1 MEKAGRIQVLQS
13 RSAFGPRHYENNK
26 LGVAEKPNAEHE
38 VFDYNNVNYQ
48 DFWQQTD
55 RRYEDAAERIALRRL
70 TKTMQGSCLEIGCG
84 FGRLVDEYAPRC
96 SQVLL
101 TDCTAHLIEAARQR
115 VDSLGLTNVECRQ
128 LDLYKLEECGRR
140 FDNAICVRV
149 MHHVE
154 DVPAFF
160 RQVNGALAP
169 GGQFV
174 FEYANKRNLLEI
186 GRWLLRRPNVQ
197 PFGYQPSR
205 RGRGVF
211 YNFNPAY
218 IKAELRQAGFEPE
231 EVLAVSMFR
240 SQALKRV
247 FGWRLLAG
255 LERWLQRPLAW
266 LLPAPS
272 MFVRARKVSRPEND

>member
-26 LGVAEKPNAEHE
+26 LCVAEKPNAEHE

-154 DVPAFF
+154 DVPAFSG
-160 RQVNGALAP
+160 RLTGPWRRADSLCLNMPTSEICWRLAVGCCAGQMCSLLVINPAGGAAACSTTLTRLIL
-169 GGQFV
+169 
-174 FEYANKRNLLEI
+174 KRNCA
-186 GRWLLRRPNVQ
+186 RPVL
-197 PFGYQPSR
+197 SR
-205 RGRGVF
+205 RRF
-211 YNFNPAY
+211 
-218 IKAELRQAGFEPE
+218 
-231 EVLAVSMFR
+231 
-240 SQALKRV
+240 
-247 FGWRLLAG
+247 WRFQCSA
-255 LERWLQRPLAW
+255 
-266 LLPAPS
+266 
-272 MFVRARKVSRPEND
+272 ARL

>member
-1 MEKAGRIQVLQS
+1 MEKLEKLPGLATFKQMPESCGESS
-13 RSAFGPRHYENNK
+13 RKEEP
-26 LGVAEKPNAEHE
+26 E

-70 TKTMQGSCLEIGCG
+70 TRHIQGSCLEIGCG
-84 FGRLVDEYAPRC
+84 FGRLVDEYAGRC

-115 VDSLGLTNVECRQ
+115 VQSLGLANVECKQ
-128 LDLYKLEECGRR
+128 LDLYKLEDCGRR
-140 FDNAICVRV
+140 FDNAVCVRV

-160 RQVNGALAP
+160 RQVNQALRP

-186 GRWLLRRPNVQ
+186 GRWLFGRPNVQ

-218 IKAELRQAGFEPE
+218 IRDELRAAGFEPE
-231 EVLAVSMFR
+231 EVLAVSLFR
-240 SQALKRV
+240 SPRLKKLL
-247 FGWRLLAG
+247 GWRLLTRLDG
-255 LERWLQRPLAW
+255 LLQRPLAW
-266 LLPAPS
+266 LRPS
-272 MFVRARKVSRPEND
+272 PSVFVRARKVSRP

>member
-1 MEKAGRIQVLQS
+1 
-13 RSAFGPRHYENNK
+13 
-26 LGVAEKPNAEHE
+26 
-38 VFDYNNVNYQ
+38 
-48 DFWQQTD
+48 
-55 RRYEDAAERIALRRL
+55 
-70 TKTMQGSCLEIGCG
+70 
-84 FGRLVDEYAPRC
+84 
-96 SQVLL
+96 
-101 TDCTAHLIEAARQR
+101 
-115 VDSLGLTNVECRQ
+115 
-128 LDLYKLEECGRR
+128 
-140 FDNAICVRV
+140 

-272 MFVRARKVSRPEND
+272 VFVRARKVSRPEND